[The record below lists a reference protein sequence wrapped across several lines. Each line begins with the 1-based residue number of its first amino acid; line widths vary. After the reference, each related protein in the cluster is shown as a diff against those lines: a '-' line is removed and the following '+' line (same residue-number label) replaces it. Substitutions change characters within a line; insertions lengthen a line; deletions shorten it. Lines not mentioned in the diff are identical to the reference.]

1 MKKVYLADSGREKRY
16 NKAIASG
23 DEKIQEIVTL
33 SKKHIFSKGYRTD
46 EYKFYEPFKSK
57 ILRDTQNY
65 KEKAI
70 IVDDNGTIIFEK
82 SGTSTAIQFSQSEL
96 SRMKGYKLI
105 HNHPS
110 GATLSFQDVMLAMEY
125 ELKEIVAVSGKGI
138 YYRLIIKSKKKVNE
152 LVLQYDIAKKEASA
166 IMYKLVSDGIFT
178 KKQADL
184 EYQHFVM
191 SIFTNSI
198 KGISYEQTKY

>member
-23 DEKIQEIVTL
+23 DAKIQAIIAL
-33 SKKHIFSKGYRTD
+33 AKKHIFSKGYKID
-46 EYKFYEPFKSK
+46 EYKFYEPFRSK

-82 SGTSTAIQFSQSEL
+82 SGTATAIEFSQSEL
-96 SRMKGYKLI
+96 SKMKGHRLI

-110 GATLSFQDVMLAMEY
+110 GATLSFQDVMLAMQY

-138 YYRLIIKSKKKVNE
+138 YYRLTIISKKKENE
-152 LVLQYDIAKKEASA
+152 LMLQYNIAKKEASS
-166 IMYKLVSDGIFT
+166 IVYKLVNDEIFT
-178 KKQADL
+178 KKQANL

-191 SIFTNSI
+191 SIFANSI